1 MKKILV
7 FRLFAITFFC
17 LASLV
22 IRSETSCKSICS
34 CIAKNGNAADVEI
47 INPDAKITDF
57 RNELFFIKI

>member
-1 MKKILV
+1 MKKVLV
-7 FRLFAITFFC
+7 FRLFAIAFFC
-17 LASLV
+17 LVSLV

-34 CIAKNGNAADVEI
+34 CIAKSGNAADLEI